1 MFWEWKGPHYL
12 PATLAAS
19 LLSPQSGSRH
29 VVHGGLLGLRTGH
42 FYLSSSHHRKPDLGK
57 DGRMEWVLES
67 GPLAGVPEV
76 TPKFTSQVQTA
87 NTQASSDEK
96 LSWKLAQTKAM
107 PHT

>member
-1 MFWEWKGPHYL
+1 
-12 PATLAAS
+12 
-19 LLSPQSGSRH
+19 
-29 VVHGGLLGLRTGH
+29 
-42 FYLSSSHHRKPDLGK
+42 
-57 DGRMEWVLES
+57 MEWVLES

-76 TPKFTSQVQTA
+76 TLKFTSQVQTA

>member
-1 MFWEWKGPHYL
+1 MEGAALPPGHSGSFSAESAVWLQTCCPWGPIRSENWPLL
-12 PATLAAS
+12 PLF
-19 LLSPQSGSRH
+19 LSPQE
-29 VVHGGLLGLRTGH
+29 
-42 FYLSSSHHRKPDLGK
+42 PDLGK

-76 TPKFTSQVQTA
+76 TLKFTSQVQTA